1 MTTQYEKGLA
11 LLNQLHGGHSGQTIV
26 DTVGKV
32 SPRIVKMGIEW
43 VFGDI
48 MQDPTLDLKTRE
60 LTIIA
65 CLVPQN
71 VLPQLKAHIEGM
83 AQAAGRPLQ
92 YLTSSKDSKEDLARK
107 IAERDGITDGLVCV
121 FSVLETCMA
130 FDVRG
135 NYQTHKKEVVRR
147 QRKCLHYYFYP

>member
-71 VLPQLKAHIEGM
+71 VLPQLKAHIE
-83 AQAAGRPLQ
+83 AALNVGVTQ
-92 YLTSSKDSKEDLARK
+92 KEIIALIEQLA
-107 IAERDGITDGLVCV
+107 IYAGFPFAMNAMQV
-121 FSVLETCMA
+121 A
-130 FDVRG
+130 
-135 NYQTHKKEVVRR
+135 KEVFD
-147 QRKCLHYYFYP
+147 KGA